1 MDCLVQSVLPETNQ
15 TGTSTGIDGRVVKQM
30 TVYEF
35 QEKYPSRWEREEGV
49 KKLSDDEID
58 EIIESCGTVQGKIY
72 YSQLKKKNQVERDED
87 AK

>member
-35 QEKYPSRWEREEGV
+35 QEKYPTKWEKIEAV
-49 KKLSDDEID
+49 SKLTDDEID
-58 EIIESCGTVQGKIY
+58 EIITSCDNVFGKIF
-72 YSQLKKKNQVERDED
+72 YSDLFIKF
-87 AK
+87 